1 MQQHSA
7 WCINCSIIAITDWRR
22 DAGGWGVGH
31 QQTLIVHLEPPN
43 QLLICIHEKTLQ
55 FSISVLLHITPS
67 NMCNFTK
74 SVTVT

>member
-1 MQQHSA
+1 M
-7 WCINCSIIAITDWRR
+7 
-22 DAGGWGVGH
+22 GGGKARPE
-31 QQTLIVHLEPPN
+31 QTLIVHLEPPN